1 MQLKNLA
8 KQTAIYG
15 IPSIVGRFLNFLL
28 VPLYTYSFIPAE
40 YGVVTE
46 FYAYMAFFMVL
57 LTYGMETA
65 FFRFIQK
72 YKSYTAVY
80 STSLWSLLCTSSIFF
95 LAVFLNKESL
105 ANWMGTSGA
114 SSYILC
120 FALILVADVLSVL
133 PFCLLREENKAFRF
147 AILKMINI
155 ATNIGLNLF
164 FILYCPHVL
173 HANPDSWIRLVYD
186 PNIGVGYIFISNLA
200 ASLLTLLLLFPEWK
214 KFHFN
219 FNYKL
224 WKEIMIYALPV
235 MVWGMAGIVNE
246 TFDRILLR
254 YLIPDT
260 QDALY
265 QLGVYG
271 ACYKISIVMTLFIQ
285 AFRFAAEPF
294 FFKQAEEKNAPQVY
308 AQVMKFF
315 VITCAFIFLICVLF
329 LDYLMYFV
337 GADFRVGVGVVP
349 VLLLANLFLGVFYNL
364 SVWYKITDRTRVG
377 AYISTI
383 GAALTL
389 LLNFV
394 WIPIWGYH
402 GAAWATLT
410 CYFCIAVISYFWGQK
425 YYPIPYPLKRISF
438 YIGFVIALYM
448 LKVFFVPA
456 LMLWQLIYALVALA
470 IFCTTLLYLERDS
483 FKNIRIKIN
492 KK

>member
-95 LAVFLNKESL
+95 LAVFFNKEVL

-186 PNIGVGYIFISNLA
+186 PNIGV
-200 ASLLTLLLLFPEWK
+200 
-214 KFHFN
+214 
-219 FNYKL
+219 
-224 WKEIMIYALPV
+224 
-235 MVWGMAGIVNE
+235 
-246 TFDRILLR
+246 
-254 YLIPDT
+254 
-260 QDALY
+260 
-265 QLGVYG
+265 
-271 ACYKISIVMTLFIQ
+271 
-285 AFRFAAEPF
+285 
-294 FFKQAEEKNAPQVY
+294 
-308 AQVMKFF
+308 
-315 VITCAFIFLICVLF
+315 
-329 LDYLMYFV
+329 
-337 GADFRVGVGVVP
+337 
-349 VLLLANLFLGVFYNL
+349 
-364 SVWYKITDRTRVG
+364 
-377 AYISTI
+377 
-383 GAALTL
+383 
-389 LLNFV
+389 
-394 WIPIWGYH
+394 
-402 GAAWATLT
+402 
-410 CYFCIAVISYFWGQK
+410 
-425 YYPIPYPLKRISF
+425 
-438 YIGFVIALYM
+438 
-448 LKVFFVPA
+448 
-456 LMLWQLIYALVALA
+456 
-470 IFCTTLLYLERDS
+470 
-483 FKNIRIKIN
+483 
-492 KK
+492 